1 MKYNSFSCRSCWL
14 KVMKIKFILLSIC
27 LAFTSIK
34 GCISS
39 DKDIFAKLK
48 GCINPKKKV
57 EATVNAVAVNGKR
70 VINAIGMTST
80 LNDVMEDMLDKSKE
94 VFDQLVKNREH
105 AEALASG
112 LTDQVQLNIFQCN
125 FTN

>member
-1 MKYNSFSCRSCWL
+1 
-14 KVMKIKFILLSIC
+14 MKIKFLLLSIC
-27 LAFTSIK
+27 LTFTSIE
-34 GCISS
+34 GCINS

-48 GCINPKKKV
+48 GCINPKRPVVVKV
-57 EATVNAVAVNGKR
+57 KAVAVNGKG

-80 LNDVMEDMLDKSKE
+80 LNDLMEEILDKSKE

-105 AEALASG
+105 AEALSSG
-112 LTDQVQLNIFQCN
+112 LTDQVQLNIFLCN